1 MADQE
6 KTKLEML
13 FRMRII
19 YILFFINGVA
29 ILAWILWLQFGVD
42 SAMLR
47 DKAQKSVFERV
58 TIPANRGDVLSLDG
72 RLLATSIPTYK
83 IRMDFAA
90 TGLADS
96 TFEKNVGPLSDSLS
110 RFFGDRS
117 AGSYKKMLQGMRA
130 HRNKNRYAV
139 ISNKRINHI
148 ELARVSKFPLFKLG
162 QNKGG
167 FIVEQ
172 INKRIFPHGQMAKRT
187 IGNVNLEGRGTG
199 IEGAFDDDLRGK
211 DGNALMQK
219 ISGNFRIPVN
229 NELNVEPQNGC
240 DVVTTIDVE
249 IQDVADASL
258 RRQMEEAGSDWGTA
272 ILMEVATGEIRAISN
287 LSRRN
292 GELVED
298 YNHAIGTSLEPGST
312 LKLAS
317 LIILLDDA
325 GMSLD
330 DIIDTG
336 NGTEYMYGFKVV
348 DTKREGHGK
357 IPLKEVFE
365 VSSNIGFGRAVNDNY
380 RKNQQ
385 RFVDK
390 LRDLGMG
397 DSLPIQLRGYAKPV
411 IYDTKDRS
419 WSASALTAMS
429 YGYGMRMTPIQILTL
444 YNAVANRGKMISP
457 LFVKELRQYG
467 EVIASYQTQVIR
479 DKICSDST
487 LAKARECL
495 EGVVRDG
502 TARRLKTPLYTVA
515 GKTGTAQI
523 ALGRHGYYDRSRGG
537 RHYLGTIVGYFPA
550 DNPKY
555 TCIVA
560 IKTFRKDGG
569 TNPYYGGS
577 LAGPVFRDIADR
589 VYCSNVAWQP
599 KIAEVKKPT
608 QQLPAVKAGK
618 KIEPEKMLRNVK
630 MKASQIN
637 DNGAE
642 YSSYA
647 VFGDTININQRQIA
661 SGVMPDVHGMGLR
674 DALVV
679 LESLGLRVKSSGVG
693 KVVTQS
699 PESGAIISR
708 GGSAHITL
716 EL

>member
-19 YILFFINGVA
+19 YILFFTNGLA

-47 DKAQKSVFERV
+47 EKAQKSVFERV
-58 TIPANRGDVLSLDG
+58 AIAANRGDVLSLDG

-96 TFEKNVGPLSDSLS
+96 TFEKNIAPLSDSLA
-110 RFFGDRS
+110 RFFGDKS
-117 AGSYKKMLQGMRA
+117 AASYKKMLREMRNN
-130 HRNKNRYAV
+130 RNRNRYAV
-139 ISNKRINHI
+139 ISAKRINHI

-172 INKRIFPHGQMAKRT
+172 VNKRIFPHGQMAKRT

-199 IEGAFDDDLRGK
+199 IEGAFDEVLRGT

-219 ISGNFRIPVN
+219 ISGSFRIPVN
-229 NELNVEPQNGC
+229 NELNIEPENGC

-292 GELVED
+292 GELVEE

-317 LIILLDDA
+317 LIVLLEDA

-348 DTKREGHGK
+348 DTKRTGHGK
-357 IPLKEVFE
+357 ISLREVFE
-365 VSSNIGFGRAVNDNY
+365 VSSNIGFGKAVNANY

-385 RFVDK
+385 HFVDE
-390 LRDLGMG
+390 LRELGVG
-397 DSLPIQLRGYAKPV
+397 DSLPIQLKGYAKPV
-411 IYDTKDRS
+411 IYNTKDRS

-444 YNAVANRGKMISP
+444 YNAVANNGKMVSP

-467 EVIASYQTQVIR
+467 EVIASYKTQVVR
-479 DKICSDST
+479 SKICSDST
-487 LAKARECL
+487 LAKVRECL

-523 ALGRHGYYDRSRGG
+523 ALGRHGYYDTSRGG

-555 TCIVA
+555 TCIIA

-589 VYCSNVAWQP
+589 VYCSNVSWQP
-599 KIAEVKKPT
+599 KIADVKAPVG
-608 QQLPAVKAGK
+608 QLPAVKSGK
-618 KIEPEKMLRNVK
+618 KIEPQRMLRNIK
-630 MKASQIN
+630 MKAEMIN
-637 DNGAE
+637 DDGAD
-642 YSSYA
+642 YNSYA
-647 VFGDTININQRQIA
+647 VFGDTININKRQIME
-661 SGVMPDVHGMGLR
+661 GVMPDVCGMGLR
-674 DALVV
+674 DAIVV
-679 LESLGLRVKSSGVG
+679 LERAGLHVKATGTG
-693 KVVTQS
+693 KVTTQS
-699 PESGAIISR
+699 PESGIIISR
-708 GGSAHITL
+708 GGSAYITL